1 MRNILLDTGPFVALL
16 DSSEKSHGRC
26 TAFFKDFR
34 GHLFTT
40 EPVLTE
46 VLYLLGPSIKAQ
58 KAGIEFILKGGA
70 MLVPQSLESLKRGLE
85 LMEKYKDIPMDFA
98 DATLV
103 ALAEEMV
110 ITEIFTLDVKGF
122 NTYRIHGRKTFRLW
136 PESQD

>member
-16 DSSEKSHGRC
+16 DSSEKNHERCVRFLKEFKGR
-26 TAFFKDFR
+26 
-34 GHLFTT
+34 LFTT

-58 KAGIEFILKGGA
+58 RAGIEFILRAGA
-70 MLVPQSLESLKRGLE
+70 MLVPQSQESLRRGLE

-103 ALAEEMV
+103 VLAEE
-110 ITEIFTLDVKGF
+110 IGISEIFTLDLRGF
-122 NTYRIHGRKTFRLW
+122 GTYRILSKKTFKIL
-136 PESQD
+136 PE

>member
-16 DSSEKSHGRC
+16 DSSEKNHERC
-26 TAFFKDFR
+26 LRFFKEFKGR
-34 GHLFTT
+34 LFTT

-58 KAGIEFILKGGA
+58 RASIEFILKGGA
-70 MLVPQSLESLKRGLE
+70 MLVPQSQESLRRGSE

-103 ALAEEMV
+103 VLAEEMG
-110 ITEIFTLDVKGF
+110 ITESFTLDVKGF
-122 NTYRIHGRKTFRLW
+122 NAYRIQGKKGFRLW
-136 PESQD
+136 PE

>member
-16 DSSEKSHGRC
+16 DSSEQSHERC
-26 TAFFKDFR
+26 TMFFKDFR
-34 GHLFTT
+34 GRLFTT

-58 KAGIEFILKGGA
+58 KAGIEFILKAGA
-70 MLVPQSLESLKRGLE
+70 MLVPQSLESLKRALE
-85 LMEKYKDIPMDFA
+85 LMEKYKDVPMDFA

-110 ITEIFTLDVKGF
+110 ITEIFTLDVRGF

>member
-16 DSSEKSHGRC
+16 DSSEKNHERCVRFLKEFKGR
-26 TAFFKDFR
+26 
-34 GHLFTT
+34 LFTT

-58 KAGIEFILKGGA
+58 RAGIEFILRAGA
-70 MLVPQSLESLKRGLE
+70 MLVPQSQESLRRGLE

-103 ALAEEMV
+103 VLAEE
-110 ITEIFTLDVKGF
+110 IGISEIFTLDLRGF
-122 NTYRIHGRKTFRLW
+122 DTYRILSKKTFKIL
-136 PESQD
+136 PE

>member
-16 DSSEKSHGRC
+16 DSSEKNHERCVRFLKEFKGR
-26 TAFFKDFR
+26 
-34 GHLFTT
+34 LFTT

-58 KAGIEFILKGGA
+58 RAGIEFILRVGA
-70 MLVPQSLESLKRGLE
+70 MLVPQSQESLRRGLE

-103 ALAEEMV
+103 VLAEE
-110 ITEIFTLDVKGF
+110 IGISEIFTLDLRGF
-122 NTYRIHGRKTFRLW
+122 GTYRILGKKTFKIL
-136 PESQD
+136 PE